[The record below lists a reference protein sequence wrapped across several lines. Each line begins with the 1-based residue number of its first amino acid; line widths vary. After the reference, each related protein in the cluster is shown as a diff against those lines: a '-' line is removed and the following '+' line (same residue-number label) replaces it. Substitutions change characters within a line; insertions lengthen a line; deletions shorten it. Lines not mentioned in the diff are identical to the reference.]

1 MIRSLALVA
10 LLVFAPTA
18 AAQTAP
24 APHDLAAGD
33 YTFDAWAP
41 TQPAGTYPAAMRFH
55 RSAGTQDPPPTDAFA
70 ADYTGPYNLT
80 AGTRVTGLGADG
92 VSFLNTGTAG
102 TLGAAT
108 LALRTVGLQ
117 NVRVAWTGGTAAAGT
132 RPYVLRLQW
141 RAGTTG
147 AFQDAGSEYVAGAV
161 GDASQFATVLP
172 AGANDQPVVHVR
184 WVYAQTG
191 AGAGTRPALRLDDV
205 TVSTSDSPA
214 SGTGVATFT
223 PDVLRGGQTHTVGV
237 RVAAVSDAPADVLTH
252 LDVTLP
258 DAWPAPT
265 AGQIST
271 APAGGTVTVDGRTIR
286 VAGVAATSSAPV
298 TIQISGVAIPDASA
312 FVTVGV
318 RTGAGSAA
326 TVALPN
332 QPVLRVWSTPEPIA
346 AVRANNA
353 AGQSTRLG
361 QAVTVQGIVTVA
373 REFRTGSGE
382 RGPSYFEDATGG
394 LAVFS
399 PVGVSA
405 VVEVG
410 EEVVLMGRV
419 DQFFGLNQLNNETT
433 VVARIGTPG
442 APAPPT
448 LTLAQIASQSAAN
461 EIYESRLV
469 RIANVTVNTTVW
481 NSEGSGT
488 NYLLTDASGTLD
500 VRVNPGVDFA
510 NQPAPTG
517 PFDVVGVVSQFRPSA
532 PFQGGYQ
539 LMPRSSAD
547 LTPLLNAPVIAP
559 SAPFETAAT
568 PTSVTLRWTTD
579 APSHTEVRWTNPVT
593 GETGRV
599 TVEERTTTHELTLDG
614 LDAATVYRLDLRSSA
629 GADTARVA
637 GYPVV
642 TRSPSASTGAI
653 EALFN
658 QSVDATVATGPVA
671 TGDANLAQR
680 LIARINAATQTVDVA
695 LYSLSGSA
703 GASIASALVAAHQRG
718 VRVRVIMDDETSSTA
733 PPGTIAAAGIPLI
746 TDAFGAN
753 DPTALHHNKVAII
766 DRALPAAAWVMTG
779 SWNPTDPGTNDH
791 QQNVLW
797 VQDAAM
803 AAVYTEEFEQMWG
816 GRGAQPV
823 AAASRFGVRKTQVA
837 PSVVRL
843 GDTLVRVLF
852 SPQGAGAYGS
862 TEAHILRALASAD
875 HEIALNL
882 NLITR
887 LPIVDAV
894 RARHDAGVTVRGV
907 VGEITT
913 TGSVFTELASFADVL
928 AFPSDALGLLHHK
941 TALVD
946 AQTPASDPVVI
957 TGSHNWSRAANE
969 SNNENTVLVHSAPLA
984 NLYLQEFVARYRE
997 AGGTATFPTSADDA
1011 PGGALSVS
1019 APFPNPARG
1028 LARVAVT
1035 LPSAARVTLR
1045 VVNVL
1050 GQEVS
1055 RVESALAAGETVVD
1069 LDTHALAAGVY
1080 LVRVDAPG
1088 ASVTRRVTVVR

>member
-1 MIRSLALVA
+1 MPRLLALAA
-10 LLVFAPTA
+10 LLALASTA

-24 APHDLAAGD
+24 TPHDLAAGD

-41 TQPAGTYPAAMRFH
+41 SQPAGTYPASMRFH
-55 RSAGTQDPPPTDAFA
+55 RSAGTQDPLPTDAFA
-70 ADYTGPYNLT
+70 ADYTGAYNLT
-80 AGTRVTGLGADG
+80 AGTRVVGLGADG

-108 LALRTVGLQ
+108 LALRTIGLQ
-117 NVRVAWTGGTAAAGT
+117 NVRVAWTGGTAASGT

-147 AFQDAGSEYVAGAV
+147 AFQDAGSEYVAAAT
-161 GDASQFATVLP
+161 GDAAQFATVLP
-172 AGANDQPVVHVR
+172 AGADDQPVVHVR

-191 AGAGTRPALRLDDV
+191 AGAGTRPALRLDAV

-214 SGTGVATFT
+214 SGTGIATFA
-223 PDVLRGGQTHTVGV
+223 PDVLRGGQTHTVALT
-237 RVAAVSDAPADVLTH
+237 VAAVSDAPADLLTH
-252 LDVTLP
+252 VDLTLP
-258 DAWPAPT
+258 DAWPEPT

-271 APAGGTVTVDGRTIR
+271 LPAGATVAVSGRTVR
-286 VAGVAATSSAPV
+286 VSGLAATASAPV
-298 TIQISGVAIPDASA
+298 TISVAGVAIPDASA
-312 FVTVGV
+312 FVEVGV
-318 RTGAGSAA
+318 RTGAGSAQ
-326 TVALPN
+326 TVALPD
-332 QPVLRVWSTPEPIA
+332 QPVLRVWSTPEPIS

-353 AGQSTRLG
+353 SGQSTRLG
-361 QAVTVQGIVTVA
+361 QAVTVQGVVTVA
-373 REFRTGSGE
+373 RQFRTGTGE
-382 RGPSYFEDATGG
+382 RGPSYLEDATGG

-399 PVGVSA
+399 PEGVSA

-419 DQFFGLNQLNNETT
+419 DQFFGLNQLNDETT

-469 RIANVTVNTTVW
+469 RVAGVTVNTTVW

-539 LMPRSSAD
+539 LMPRASTD
-547 LTPLLNAPVIAP
+547 LTPLLDAPVIAP
-559 SAPFETAAT
+559 TAPFETAAT
-568 PTSVTLRWTTD
+568 PTSVTVRWTTD

-593 GETGRV
+593 GETGGV
-599 TVEERTTTHELTLDG
+599 SVEERTTTHEITLTD

-642 TRSPSASTGAI
+642 TRSTSTGTI

-671 TGDANLAQR
+671 TGNADFDAR

-703 GASIASALVAAHQRG
+703 GAGIASALVAAHQRG

-733 PPGTIAAAGIPLI
+733 PPGTITSAGIPLI
-746 TDAFGAN
+746 TDAFGGN
-753 DPTALHHNKVAII
+753 DPAPLHHNKFVVV
-766 DRALPAAAWVMTG
+766 DRASPATAWVMTG
-779 SWNPTDPGTNDH
+779 SWNPTDPGTDDH

-797 VQDAAM
+797 VQDASM

-823 AAASRFGVRKTQVA
+823 AASSRFGVRKTQVS

-843 GDTLVRVLF
+843 GETDVRVLF

-862 TEAHILRALASAD
+862 TEAHILRALATAD
-875 HEIALNL
+875 SELALNL

-907 VGEITT
+907 VGETTT
-913 TGSVFTELASFADVL
+913 TGSVFAELAAFADVL

-941 TALVD
+941 AALVD
-946 AQTPASDPVVI
+946 AQSPDSDPMVI

-969 SNNENTVLVHSAPLA
+969 SNNENTVIVASAALA

-997 AGGTATFPTSADDA
+997 AGGTGQFPTSADDA

-1028 LARVAVT
+1028 AARVSVT
-1035 LPSAARVTLR
+1035 LPAAASVTLR
-1045 VVNVL
+1045 VINVL
-1050 GQEVS
+1050 GQEVA
-1055 RVESALAAGETVVD
+1055 RTDAALAAGATV
-1069 LDTHALAAGVY
+1069 LDVGTRDLAAGVY
-1080 LVRVDAPG
+1080 LVRVETPG
-1088 ASVTRRVTVVR
+1088 ATVTRRVTVVR